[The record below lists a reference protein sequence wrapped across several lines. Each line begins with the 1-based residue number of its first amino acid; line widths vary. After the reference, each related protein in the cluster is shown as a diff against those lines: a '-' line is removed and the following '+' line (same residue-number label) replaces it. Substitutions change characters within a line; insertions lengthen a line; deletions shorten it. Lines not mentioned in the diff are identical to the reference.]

1 MRKALVVG
9 FAWVLGCGS
18 ATDTLPPY
26 PSSVSANPGFGG
38 DGAIAFTGVGSSSGS
53 DAMVPGGEDEGLVGL
68 RDDDASDST
77 REGITPSEDGS
88 LDAAEGADASRGVNS
103 SDSGNPQDSNAESSA
118 KPQPDASTGQPEAS
132 TPRPDASTGLPDA
145 STEKPD
151 ASTGVPDASTE
162 KPDASTAL
170 PDASMGKPDAAAGPP
185 ACLSAGVDCTSAPDA
200 CCSGICSPLTG
211 SALLTGQQAV
221 CADPCSTGPGCVSGC
236 CVPDV
241 TSGML
246 ACAPRGSC
254 PATCIPAGSA
264 CTSPA
269 DCCGRETCIS
279 LNGGICAALCT
290 FDTDCPSGCCV
301 PLDNASGSV
310 CVARQ
315 FCP

>member
-1 MRKALVVG
+1 MRKALFVG

-26 PSSVSANPGFGG
+26 PSSAGANPGSGG
-38 DGAIAFTGVGSSSGS
+38 DGAPALTDAGSSSAL
-53 DAMVPGGEDEGLVGL
+53 DAMAFGGQDAGLVGL
-68 RDDDASDST
+68 PDNQASDAA
-77 REGITPSEDGS
+77 GDAITPFEAGA
-88 LDAAEGADASRGVNS
+88 LDAAVGPDASHGANS
-103 SDSGNPQDSNAESSA
+103 SDSGNPQDSSAESSA
-118 KPQPDASTGQPEAS
+118 KPQLDASTGQPDAS
-132 TPRPDASTGLPDA
+132 TP
-145 STEKPD
+145 KPD
-151 ASTGVPDASTE
+151 ASTGVPDASTDKPDASAA
-162 KPDASTAL
+162 KPDAST
-170 PDASMGKPDAAAGPP
+170 GKPDASTGPP

-221 CADPCSTGPGCVSGC
+221 CADSCSTGPECVSGC

-241 TSGML
+241 TTGML

-254 PATCIPAGSA
+254 PATCVPAGSA

-279 LNGGICAALCT
+279 LNGGSCAALCT

-301 PLDNASGSV
+301 PLDNASANV